1 MEIHGYE
8 NNDTKLNHQGV
19 EVTEKRALKVA
30 IVDPTGKQ
38 WEMDNITYAGVV
50 IDGAHH
56 ELHEGNM
63 FEISGAATLASGA
76 VLNVLIDL
84 TANTVPPHFIF
95 SFRSTG
101 EMNVQLFEDVVVS
114 ANGVAIATIN
124 RNRLSNNLSQT
135 KAYTAPTVI
144 ATGTLLTSAHL
155 GSGNNTGGESRANN
169 EWVLAHGKKYLIRI
183 TSEAAGNDISY
194 MHEYYEH
201 YNVLG

>member
-1 MEIHGYE
+1 MELHGYE
-8 NNDTKLNHQGV
+8 NNDSKFNHQGV
-19 EVTEKRALKVA
+19 EVTSKKALKVA
-30 IVDPTGKQ
+30 ITDQTGKQ
-38 WEMDNITYAGVV
+38 WEMDNLTYAGIV

-76 VLNVLIDL
+76 ILNILIDL
-84 TANTVPPHFIF
+84 TNNTVPAHIIF

-114 ANGVAIATIN
+114 ANGVAISAIN
-124 RNRLSNNLSQT
+124 RNRLSANISQL
-135 KAYTAPTVI
+135 KAYTAPTI
-144 ATGTLLTSAHL
+144 TNTGSLLTTAHF
-155 GSGNNTGGESRANN
+155 GNGNNIGGESRANN
-169 EWVLAHGKKYLIRI
+169 EWILAHGKKYLIRI